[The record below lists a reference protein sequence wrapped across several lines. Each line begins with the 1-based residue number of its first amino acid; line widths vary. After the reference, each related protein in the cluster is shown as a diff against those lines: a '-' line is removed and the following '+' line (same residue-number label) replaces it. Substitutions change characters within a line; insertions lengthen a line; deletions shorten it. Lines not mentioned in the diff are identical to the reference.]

1 MSPRDAVFGKIR
13 RALRISGE
21 EPDRRAAVEA
31 RLKHPRPNL
40 VPARGQLPQ
49 AEKIDLFCR
58 MAEKAVATVARV
70 PSADAVPEAV
80 AEYLRANNLPA
91 GFRMGEDPRL
101 ARLPWERTPHLE
113 RLAGASDG
121 RDLVGLSHALAG
133 IAESGTLALASGP
146 DNPNTINYLPDFHVV
161 VVEAH
166 DIVGDYE
173 TVWARL
179 RERCDLGGT
188 PGPGMMPRTLNLITG
203 PSRSGDIEQTL
214 ILGAHGPR
222 ALHIVVVG

>member
-1 MSPRDAVFGKIR
+1 MSPRDAVLAKIR
-13 RALRISGE
+13 RALKVSGE
-21 EPDRRAAVEA
+21 EADRRAAVEA
-31 RLKHPRPNL
+31 RLAHPKPNL
-40 VPARGQLPQ
+40 IPARGQLPQ
-49 AEKIDLFCR
+49 AERIDLFCG

-70 PSADAVPEAV
+70 PYADAVPEAV

-91 GFRMGEDPRL
+91 GFRMGEDARL

-113 RLAGASDG
+113 RLKGASDG

-146 DNPNTINYLPDFHVV
+146 DNPNTINYLPDVHVV
-161 VVEAH
+161 VVDAN

-179 RERCDLGGT
+179 RETR
-188 PGPGMMPRTLNLITG
+188 GPGMMPRTLNLITG